1 MRRMDE
7 QIEQAKGAER
17 LPGVTEIFVPG
28 ERGQRRRRQLIA
40 KNTVPLGDITWNA
53 LEQTCAGLEVK
64 LPPLV

>member
-1 MRRMDE
+1 MDE

-28 ERGQRRRRQLIA
+28 ERGQRRRRELIA
-40 KNTVPLGDITWNA
+40 KNTVPLGDITWTA
-53 LEQTCAGLEVK
+53 MEQTCAGLGVD